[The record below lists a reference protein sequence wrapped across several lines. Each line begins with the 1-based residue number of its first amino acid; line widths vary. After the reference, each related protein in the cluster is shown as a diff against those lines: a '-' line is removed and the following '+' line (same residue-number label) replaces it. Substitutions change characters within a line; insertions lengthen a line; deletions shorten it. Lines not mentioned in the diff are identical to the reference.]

1 MCLDGDYQLINITV
15 PDFLSSFHLAC
26 RLPTSGAQKHK
37 QIMKIVVRIL
47 LGLLGLVVLLAIGGW
62 LFLSR
67 EVVVER
73 SLVMKA
79 PQSVIYDHVNVL
91 KKWELWSPWHGLDPA
106 MTLSYAG
113 PESGVGANYS
123 WASQKREVGSGT
135 LTITSAMPNDKIEA
149 MMDFKEE
156 GTGTATYTF
165 APEGEGTKVTWAMKT
180 DLGPVPL
187 VWYMGSMIK
196 DMVGKDFDRGLSN
209 LARVTDSVA
218 KATPLGQI
226 ESTVNSAV
234 YKVTE
239 SKVPQRN
246 AFAVRLQATMAE
258 ISQKMGMAYGGITK
272 TMQEQRLTP
281 AGPPI
286 SIYYNDGANGTFEF
300 DAAMIYAGKP
310 GKTVDG
316 VKAVTLPAT
325 NVAVV
330 EFYGPYEKTGAAHEA
345 INAWA
350 KTNNKTINGAPWEE
364 YITDPMVEKD
374 PSKWLTK
381 VYYPIK

>member
-1 MCLDGDYQLINITV
+1 
-15 PDFLSSFHLAC
+15 
-26 RLPTSGAQKHK
+26 
-37 QIMKIVVRIL
+37 MKIVVRIL

-106 MTLSYAG
+106 MTLTYAG
-113 PESGVGANYS
+113 PESGVGASYTWGSNNP
-123 WASQKREVGSGT
+123 EVGNGT
-135 LTITSAMPNDKIEA
+135 LTVTNAAPNDKIEA
-149 MMDFKEE
+149 TMDFKDE
-156 GTGTATYTF
+156 GTGTTTYTLT
-165 APEGEGTKVTWAMKT
+165 PQGDGTKVTWIMKS

-196 DMVGKDFDRGLSN
+196 TKVGQAFELGLNN

-218 KATPLGQI
+218 KANPMGQI
-226 ESTVNSAV
+226 ESAVNSAA

-246 AFAVRLQATMAE
+246 AFAVRLQASMAE
-258 ISQKMGMAYGGITK
+258 IGQKLGMAYGGISK

-286 SIYYNDGANGTFEF
+286 SIYYNDGANGTFDF
-300 DAAMIYAGKP
+300 DAAMIYDGKP

-316 VKAVTLPAT
+316 VKAITLPAT

-330 EFYGPYEKTGAAHEA
+330 DFYGPYEKTGAAHEA

-374 PSKWLTK
+374 PTKWLTK